1 MKDSYGDWHPC
12 AVTEVVFD
20 DSYEG
25 VKVKYTSWAKRPT
38 EWVDDAAKV
47 RVWFTCIL
55 PLYIQRCIYTVY
67 TRIYSPCFP
76 DTCISPNHS
85 SGDPSPPSQC
95 AVVGH
100 QWQLPGRKRH
110 DHHTPW
116 S

>member
-1 MKDSYGDWHPC
+1 MPRKRSHALGWVSVGQEVEVKDSYGDWHPC

-76 DTCISPNHS
+76 DTRI
-85 SGDPSPPSQC
+85 
-95 AVVGH
+95 
-100 QWQLPGRKRH
+100 WEI
-110 DHHTPW
+110 
-116 S
+116 